1 MSQRINLS
9 AVSPGARAQA
19 WEGLDLLR
27 IGRDQD
33 SQVRLND
40 TSVSRCHA
48 ELYSVEPLGWFV
60 RDVGSTNGTYL
71 NGVRIGWE
79 ERQIREGDLLQ
90 VGNVVLRVV
99 GMQQSDAT
107 PLDSFTGT
115 AQVEATTQRSW
126 EEVFDVVAGHMAQR
140 SCTDSQF
147 LGLLRVGHD
156 LHQHHSLDEL
166 LCKSLDEAA
175 QMLNAR
181 GAALVLLDEATGQLT
196 LQAATPLANEAPAT
210 RCFTKTLAQRCLA
223 RGESLLGRDIR
234 SDGELQSAA
243 SVSSGS
249 SVLCALLRSP
259 RRHLGVL
266 HLDREPQDKP
276 FTVVDLHVADA
287 IAASIAGSIE
297 SAQFFMAKQRSWFI
311 QTIIALAQTIEL
323 RDPYTAGHSKRVT
336 RYALLLA
343 DALKLPPQERR
354 HIEIGGQLHDIGK
367 IGICDTVLRKTG
379 KLSPAEDQ
387 DMQSHTVKGA
397 AIVAGIPE
405 LAPVLPIVRN
415 HHERW
420 NGRGYPDR
428 LAGEAIPLAAR
439 IVAVADSFD
448 AMTSNRPYRTGL
460 SVDEAFRQVEHAAG
474 TQFDPECSRAFL
486 GLRHHIAQFVPRN
499 KPATAVERTPD
510 EEWAAFEAE
519 YVPA

>member
-1 MSQRINLS
+1 MSLS
-9 AVSPGARAQA
+9 GVSPEVRAQA
-19 WEGLDLLR
+19 WEGFDLLR
-27 IGRDQD
+27 IGRDQQA
-33 SQVRLND
+33 QVRLTD

-48 ELYSVEPLGWFV
+48 EVYCVEPLGWFV

-79 ERQIREGDLLQ
+79 ERQIGEGDLLQ
-90 VGNVVLRVV
+90 VGNLVLRVV
-99 GMQQSDAT
+99 GMDQADTCSVE
-107 PLDSFTGT
+107 SFAGT
-115 AQVEATTQRSW
+115 AQVEATTQHTW
-126 EEVFDVVAGHMAQR
+126 EEVFEVVAGHMAQR

-147 LGLLRVGHD
+147 VGLLRVGHN
-156 LHQHHSLDEL
+156 LHQHQSLDEL
-166 LCKSLDEAA
+166 LRKSLDDAA

-181 GAALVLLDEATGQLT
+181 GAALVVPDETTGDLT
-196 LQAATPLANEAPAT
+196 LQAATPAASGAPPT
-210 RCFTKTLAQRCLA
+210 RRFSRTLVQRCLS
-223 RGESLLGRDIR
+223 RGESLLSRDIR
-234 SDGELQSAA
+234 ADVELQGAA
-243 SVSSGS
+243 SASSGS
-249 SVLCALLRSP
+249 MRSVLCALLRSP

-266 HLDREPQDKP
+266 HLDRGPQDKP

-311 QTIIALAQTIEL
+311 QTVIALAQTIEL

-343 DALKLPPQERR
+343 DALKLPPKERR
-354 HIEIGGQLHDIGK
+354 QIEIGGQLHDIGK
-367 IGICDTVLRKTG
+367 IGIRDTVLRKTG
-379 KLSPAEDQ
+379 KLSAAEDQ
-387 DMQSHTVKGA
+387 HMQSHTVKGA

-448 AMTSNRPYRTGL
+448 AMTSNRPYRAGL
-460 SVDEAFRQVEHAAG
+460 SVDEAFRQVERAAG

-486 GLRHHIAQFVPRN
+486 GLRHRIAQIVPRSQ
-499 KPATAVERTPD
+499 PGAAVERTPA
-510 EEWAAFEAE
+510 EERAAFEAE
-519 YVPA
+519 CVLA